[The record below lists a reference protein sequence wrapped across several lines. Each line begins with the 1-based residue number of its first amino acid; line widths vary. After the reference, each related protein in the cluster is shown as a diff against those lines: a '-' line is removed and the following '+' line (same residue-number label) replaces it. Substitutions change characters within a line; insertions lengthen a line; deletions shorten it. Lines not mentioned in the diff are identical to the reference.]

1 MRWLAAIGR
10 RAALGGRLRLLPLT
24 MVAMALLLVVKSAVV
39 VRAAIPTSAEL
50 RATTNVA
57 PATPV
62 PAPAAA
68 SAPVPAAAA
77 PAFVP
82 VAAALAFVPVAA
94 APAPVPVAA
103 PVRNVPPGLAPPTP
117 SAAASAPIASTRAKP
132 PNEPISDSERD
143 LLLDLRRRR
152 ADLELRETA
161 LGAREA
167 VLSGAERRLFV
178 RVDELT
184 ALQARLEALE
194 TGRRQHDEANWRG
207 LVKLYE
213 AMRPRDAA
221 VIFNDLDRAVLLAV
235 LDRMKEAKAAPVLAA
250 MLPDRARQATTEL
263 AQMRTLAAKAPASP

>member
-68 SAPVPAAAA
+68 SAP
-77 PAFVP
+77 VP